1 MMGVSILVATLL
13 PLLFLALY
21 LLGRCWQRW
30 RSQEE
35 AVTDVSRQHFE
46 ILQSGEFN
54 EAAVEV
60 VKRRFRVLF
69 EHGGER
75 AVEKS
80 IQAGSHFIYQ
90 VRALAEI
97 GTDAAGRIL
106 ERQLHRRLSENQL
119 EQAWYWIDLAACLRL
134 LNRQ

>member
-1 MMGVSILVATLL
+1 MMGVSLLVATLL
-13 PLLFLALY
+13 PLLFLAFF

-30 RSQEE
+30 HSQQD

-60 VKRRFRVLF
+60 VKRRFRALF
-69 EHGGER
+69 EHGGEN

-80 IQAGSHFIYQ
+80 IRPGPHFIYQ

-97 GTDAAGRIL
+97 GTDA
-106 ERQLHRRLSENQL
+106 
-119 EQAWYWIDLAACLRL
+119 
-134 LNRQ
+134 